1 MGSFACCDDVADV
14 FNISP
19 AATVLAQVPLNYL
32 PPSSASSSSLPSTS
46 VSATFTFSTSAS
58 ASANVSSPAP
68 IASAPASQTSTI
80 APASQ
85 TSTIPLPSST
95 SSSNVAAIGAGV
107 GIPCGIIAVGL
118 FGFLL
123 WKRKRAEKP
132 KARQLPDIDEADVG
146 YPAQG
151 VWQNGQGGSPD
162 AQGYTTTEIG
172 AAYTGGNLGEA
183 GGIGIR
189 DMKGYFAPPPPRE
202 LEAESTVHE
211 LDGGNG

>member
-1 MGSFACCDDVADV
+1 MGSFACCDNNADV

-19 AATVLAQVPLNYL
+19 VATVLAQIPLNYL
-32 PPSSASSSSLPSTS
+32 PPTSASSSSLPSTS

-58 ASANVSSPAP
+58 ANVSSPAP
-68 IASAPASQTSTI
+68 IASS
-80 APASQ
+80 PASQ

-95 SSSNVAAIGAGV
+95 SSSSNFAAIGAGV
-107 GIPCGIIAVGL
+107 AIPCGIIAVGL
-118 FGFLL
+118 FGFLF
-123 WKRKRAEKP
+123 WKRKRAEKQ
-132 KARQLPDIDEADVG
+132 KAEQLPNIDEADVG

-151 VWQNGQGGSPD
+151 VWQNGQGGSPN
-162 AQGYTTTEIG
+162 AQGYTANEIG

-189 DMKGYFAPPPPRE
+189 DMKGYFAPPQPRE

-211 LDGGNG
+211 LDGRNG